1 MLRKAQFL
9 ALIPILFGS
18 LSFAHPVSFKGGYS
32 FMAFNQ
38 SDMFDWQLLYTFH
51 PKHALGVDF
60 IRDTMEP
67 QERYFLIPRLSWLV
81 HRWNEF
87 DSQANIYV
95 YGGVGI
101 ARKGDRTELA
111 AEGAIEADYE
121 TRKIYFSGKATAV
134 AARNFD
140 TLAIYQLRAGFAPYV
155 GEANDL
161 HAWLIGQLQ
170 YLPFAPEES
179 LRIGPVLRTFY
190 KNVLWELGVTTKG
203 SWNFNFMVHW

>member
-1 MLRKAQFL
+1 MLRKAHFF
-9 ALIPILFGS
+9 ALMFTLWAPFSFG
-18 LSFAHPVSFKGGYS
+18 HPVSFKGGYS

-38 SDMFDWQLLYTFH
+38 SDMYDWQLLYTFE
-51 PKHALGVDF
+51 PKLAVGVDF

-81 HRWNEF
+81 QRWNEF

-95 YGGVGI
+95 YGGLGL
-101 ARKGDRTELA
+101 ARKGDRSETA

-121 TRKIYFSGKATAV
+121 TRKVYFSGKATAV

-140 TLAIYQLRAGFAPYV
+140 TLAVYQARAGFAPYV

-170 YLPFAPEES
+170 YLPFAPEQS
-179 LRIGPVLRTFY
+179 VRFGPVLRMFY